1 MRAGPEPLRG
11 QGPRPWDRTRGDDP
25 SATSIEM
32 GEQGGAY
39 RGGMA
44 ASVALRLDLP
54 MARLA
59 SPVTFAEGVR
69 EHQDEVY
76 GVALRI
82 TGDREAALDVAS
94 STFLKAYRAFDRYD
108 QTRPLRHWL
117 LRIATNEAITYV
129 RKRGRE
135 LRRRVEVEHASAIAD
150 PTGSPDAESVARED
164 RARIRAAVSL
174 LPELYR
180 VVIVLR
186 YFNELSVDEIAHVT
200 GRPASTVGVQLLRG
214 RALLRS
220 FLEEAGR

>member
-1 MRAGPEPLRG
+1 
-11 QGPRPWDRTRGDDP
+11 
-25 SATSIEM
+25 
-32 GEQGGAY
+32 
-39 RGGMA
+39 MA
-44 ASVALRLDLP
+44 ASVALRLDGP
-54 MARLA
+54 LA
-59 SPVTFAEGVR
+59 AFRTSVTFADGVR

-82 TGDREAALDVAS
+82 TGDRDAALDVAS

-108 QTRPLRHWL
+108 QSRPLRHWL

-135 LRRRVEVEHASAIAD
+135 LRRTVDVEQASSLVDSSA
-150 PTGSPDAESVARED
+150 TPDAESVARED
-164 RARIRAAVSL
+164 RARIRAAVSQ

-186 YFNELSVDEIAHVT
+186 YFNDLSVDEIAHIT

-214 RALLRS
+214 RALLRGT
-220 FLEEAGR
+220 LGDVR

>member
-1 MRAGPEPLRG
+1 
-11 QGPRPWDRTRGDDP
+11 
-25 SATSIEM
+25 
-32 GEQGGAY
+32 
-39 RGGMA
+39 MA
-44 ASVALRLDLP
+44 ASVALQLGFP
-54 MARLA
+54 VTATA
-59 SPVTFAEGVR
+59 TPVTFAEGVR

-82 TGDREAALDVAS
+82 TGDRDAALDVAS

-117 LRIATNEAITYV
+117 LRIATNEAISYV

-135 LRRRVEVEHASAIAD
+135 LRRRVDVDEASALAD
-150 PTGSPDAESVARED
+150 PTIAPDAESVARED

-186 YFNELSVDEIAHVT
+186 YFNELSVEEIAQVT

-214 RALLRS
+214 RALLRTA
-220 FLEEAGR
+220 LDTAR

>member
-1 MRAGPEPLRG
+1 
-11 QGPRPWDRTRGDDP
+11 
-25 SATSIEM
+25 
-32 GEQGGAY
+32 
-39 RGGMA
+39 MA

-54 MARLA
+54 MTRLA

-82 TGDREAALDVAS
+82 TGDREAALDVTS

-135 LRRRVEVEHASAIAD
+135 LRRRVEVEHASALAD
-150 PTGSPDAESVARED
+150 PTSSPDGESVARED

-186 YFNELSVDEIAHVT
+186 YFNELSLDEIAHIT

-220 FLEEAGR
+220 SLEEAGR

>member
-1 MRAGPEPLRG
+1 M
-11 QGPRPWDRTRGDDP
+11 T
-25 SATSIEM
+25 
-32 GEQGGAY
+32 
-39 RGGMA
+39 
-44 ASVALRLDLP
+44 ASVALRFGFP
-54 MARLA
+54 VTATQP
-59 SPVTFAEGVR
+59 SVTFADGVR

-94 STFLKAYRAFDRYD
+94 STFLKAFRAFDRYD

-135 LRRRVEVEHASAIAD
+135 LRRRVEVEQATTLAD
-150 PTGSPDAESVARED
+150 PTALPDAESVARED

-186 YFNELSVDEIAHVT
+186 YFNDLSVDEIAHVT
-200 GRPASTVGVQLLRG
+200 KRPASTVGVQLLRG
-214 RALLRS
+214 RALLRTT
-220 FLEEAGR
+220 LEAGR

>member
-1 MRAGPEPLRG
+1 
-11 QGPRPWDRTRGDDP
+11 
-25 SATSIEM
+25 
-32 GEQGGAY
+32 
-39 RGGMA
+39 MA
-44 ASVALRLDLP
+44 ASVALRLHLP
-54 MARLA
+54 ILRVT
-59 SPVTFAEGVR
+59 SSVTFADGVR

-82 TGDREAALDVAS
+82 TGDREAALDVTSA
-94 STFLKAYRAFDRYD
+94 TFLNAYRAFHRYD
-108 QTRPLRHWL
+108 HTRPLRHWL

-135 LRRRVEVEHASAIAD
+135 LRRRVAVEQASTLAD
-150 PTGSPDAESVARED
+150 PIAGPDAESVARED
-164 RARIRAAVSL
+164 RARIRAAVSV
-174 LPELYR
+174 LPALYR

-220 FLEEAGR
+220 ALETQQ

>member
-1 MRAGPEPLRG
+1 
-11 QGPRPWDRTRGDDP
+11 
-25 SATSIEM
+25 
-32 GEQGGAY
+32 
-39 RGGMA
+39 MA
-44 ASVALRLDLP
+44 ASVALGSFLP
-54 MARLA
+54 AIATPRT
-59 SPVTFAEGVR
+59 VTFSDAVR
-69 EHQDEVY
+69 DHQDEVY

-82 TGDREAALDVAS
+82 TGDRESALDVMS

-135 LRRRVEVEHASAIAD
+135 LRRRVEVEHASALAD
-150 PTGSPDAESVARED
+150 PTATPDAESVARED

-186 YFNELSVDEIAHVT
+186 YFNDLSVDEIAHVT
-200 GRPASTVGVQLLRG
+200 KRPASTVGVQLLRG
-214 RALLRS
+214 RALLRTT
-220 FLEEAGR
+220 LGAGR

>member
-1 MRAGPEPLRG
+1 
-11 QGPRPWDRTRGDDP
+11 
-25 SATSIEM
+25 
-32 GEQGGAY
+32 
-39 RGGMA
+39 MA

-54 MARLA
+54 MTRLA
-59 SPVTFAEGVR
+59 SPVTFAEGVH

-108 QTRPLRHWL
+108 QTRPLRNWL

-135 LRRRVEVEHASAIAD
+135 LRRRVEVEHASRVAD
-150 PTGSPDAESVARED
+150 PTASPDTESVARED
-164 RARIRAAVSL
+164 RARIRAAVSV

-186 YFNELSVDEIAHVT
+186 YFNELSVEEIAQVT

-220 FLEEAGR
+220 SLETAGR